1 LAQRAFG
8 QARTFLTQ
16 RLTIKPNDARTLAVL
31 AQADAGLGEKEKA
44 IAEGRRAVEWM
55 PVSRDAYDGAL
66 VLQGLAQVYTW
77 TSQPDQALVILRELM
92 KQPGYLTYGYLR
104 VDPAWDPLRGDPRFE
119 QFVQSLAPK

>member
-1 LAQRAFG
+1 
-8 QARTFLTQ
+8 
-16 RLTIKPNDARTLAVL
+16 
-31 AQADAGLGEKEKA
+31 
-44 IAEGRRAVEWM
+44 M